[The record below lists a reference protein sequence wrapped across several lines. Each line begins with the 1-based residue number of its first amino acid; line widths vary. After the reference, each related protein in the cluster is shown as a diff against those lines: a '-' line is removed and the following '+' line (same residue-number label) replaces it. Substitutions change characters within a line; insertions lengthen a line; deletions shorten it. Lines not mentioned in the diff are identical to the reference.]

1 VLHHAGELVGAASRY
16 EQAAELYEQAGA
28 PFEAARSRLE
38 LAGVLATTGQRTLAQ
53 REARRALE
61 TFRTLGAAREVRRA
75 EAKLTQLTA
84 RRPSGRQ
91 RKLTG
96 RQIEILRLVA
106 QGMSNPEIAARL
118 RLSDHTVKRHVANLL
133 TRLGLPS
140 RAAAVAY
147 AAKQGLL

>member
-1 VLHHAGELVGAASRY
+1 MLRLSGDLAAAASRF
-16 EQAAELYEQAGA
+16 EQAAGLYEQAGA
-28 PFEAARSRLE
+28 PYETARCRLE
-38 LAGVLATTGQRTLAQ
+38 LAAVLAATGQRAVAQ
-53 REARRALE
+53 REARQALEAFRAL
-61 TFRTLGAAREVRRA
+61 GALRDAGRA
-75 EAKLTQLTA
+75 EARLAQLTA
-84 RRPSGRQ
+84 RRPSGRH